1 MRLTI
6 NSIVRT
12 ASEPCQTRR
21 CGEIVTC
28 SVRCQAITLS
38 LLLGAASHD
47 ARAEKTPARDG
58 HRVVF
63 SSGLRARFED
73 GKLRPA
79 KLVFTERAV
88 TVEQDSHP
96 PQPFAYKDL
105 HIRRGR
111 HYRGG
116 PIFDKRLILDTLL
129 YNAPL
134 IAISGLNV
142 STAVH
147 SVAIP
152 IAISPAVELIFRI
165 LDRDKGHWLELHTHK
180 PRRNV
185 YLRLPGKKS
194 RREAIYKEL
203 ARRDTRKLIVR
214 PPGTVP
220 KPRWTYP
227 VTEGDMAP
235 DFELEDMDG
244 STWRLSE
251 LRGKVVLLNF
261 WATWCGPCRQEMPHL
276 EKLHRM
282 FSEDGLVLLG
292 VNEESLTQVREYLN
306 EEGIIFPNLHTPDG
320 QVFRLYGVNALPT
333 SLIVDRHGRV
343 HKRIRGF
350 PGERALT
357 RALKEP
363 LFHAR
368 HAAK

>member
-1 MRLTI
+1 M
-6 NSIVRT
+6 
-12 ASEPCQTRR
+12 
-21 CGEIVTC
+21 IVTC
-28 SVRCQAITLS
+28 SVRCQAITLA

-47 ARAEKTPARDG
+47 ARAETPPARDG
-58 HRVVF
+58 QPVVF
-63 SSGLRARFED
+63 SSGLRARFGD

-96 PQPFAYKDL
+96 PQPFVYSDL

-116 PIFDKRLILDTLL
+116 PIFDKRLILEMLL
-129 YNAPL
+129 YGAPW
-134 IAISGLNV
+134 IAVDGL
-142 STAVH
+142 SAVIH
-147 SVAIP
+147 QVAIP
-152 IAISPAVELIFRI
+152 IAISPGVALVLRI
-165 LDRDKGHWLELHTHK
+165 RDRNKGHWLELHTHK

-194 RREAIYKEL
+194 RREAIYEEL
-203 ARRDTRKLIVR
+203 ARRDTRKLMVR
-214 PPGTVP
+214 PPGAVP
-220 KPRWTYP
+220 KPRWSYP
-227 VTEGDMAP
+227 VAEGDLAP
-235 DFELEDMDG
+235 NFALEDMDG

-282 FSEDGLVLLG
+282 FSEEGLVLLG
-292 VNEESLTQVREYLN
+292 VNEESLSQVREYLD
-306 EEGIIFPNLHTPDG
+306 EEGITFPNLHTPDG
-320 QVFRLYGVNALPT
+320 QVFRQYGVNALPT

-350 PGERALT
+350 PGERVLT
-357 RALKEP
+357 RALEES
-363 LFHAR
+363 LFKAR
-368 HAAK
+368 HAANRRRLTRKP